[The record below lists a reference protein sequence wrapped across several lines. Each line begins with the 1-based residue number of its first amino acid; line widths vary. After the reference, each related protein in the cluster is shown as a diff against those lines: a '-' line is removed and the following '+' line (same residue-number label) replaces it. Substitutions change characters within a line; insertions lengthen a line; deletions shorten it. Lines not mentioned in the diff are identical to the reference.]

1 MFDIRCIQINIRN
14 AYSENIN
21 WEKYKDNFL
30 DTCCI
35 PFKRASVRGY
45 KPVGRSAR
53 FACAKGQATCTSNN
67 FPMTWFT
74 TECFPDKLSTKI

>member
-35 PFKRASVRGY
+35 PFKRAGRPKRSLRVR
-45 KPVGRSAR
+45 KRA
-53 FACAKGQATCTSNN
+53 SNVY
-67 FPMTWFT
+67 
-74 TECFPDKLSTKI
+74 